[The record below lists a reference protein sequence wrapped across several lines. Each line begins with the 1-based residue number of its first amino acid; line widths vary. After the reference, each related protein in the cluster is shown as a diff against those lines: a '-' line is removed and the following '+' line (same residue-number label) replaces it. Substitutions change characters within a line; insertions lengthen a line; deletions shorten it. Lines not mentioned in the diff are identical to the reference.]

1 MLAWWVV
8 PLSLRYHAALLSHP
22 VYDIIVKLY
31 TARLCIAEQPRGVT
45 LGFFGFATGILV
57 HLACTRPN
65 FATLYK
71 TELHN
76 PSLL

>member
-8 PLSLRYHAALLSHP
+8 PLSLGHHTALLSHP
-22 VYDIIVKLY
+22 VYDIRVKLY
-31 TARLCIAEQPRGVT
+31 TARLCMAKQPHGGTV
-45 LGFFGFATGILV
+45 GFFGFATAILV
-57 HLACTRPN
+57 YLACTRHN